1 MANMPF
7 KLSYSFEGNCRNRP
21 EQNLSGD
28 SRKET
33 RDKLILRAH
42 EERQKRQE
50 QRLKLR
56 STLIIQSYTRS
67 YLTRIHIKQKVR
79 LECDKLECTAD
90 LKVLL
95 RSFLFFYSPLK
106 DTERLLRICRK
117 LLDSQQEVLKS
128 LDFDHS
134 MLWLVRRLLHLCL
147 NSLTN
152 TQLMQT
158 CLECINVFTAETNS
172 RLKLEIWPYLAA
184 KGYFCH
190 LRNLLDEDCCN
201 NEVTKLIERP
211 FQSTT
216 LLSLIQTE
224 LLLSEFCKH
233 FLCPKIS
240 PQVKNI
246 VIPHLSKSPIFPY
259 NDLIKFLNT
268 NRNIDATN
276 SLFYCVLTLEPPHY
290 EPSRESLQVMS
301 MLSLN
306 LYQLSLAETN
316 SSEDSDVEEMDVSS
330 EQVHLLD
337 YVSLLNHSD
346 RVKRII
352 LYIDEHSDDEEI
364 LKSTIHLCQNL
375 LLVYKDSI
383 RKFMLLFML
392 ALRGK
397 FLNKIWELIKK
408 DDTSIKQMN
417 SMSFVLWK
425 DIHVAILVFCDM
437 FTFHTETLTDSESS
451 DTSLTFKD
459 SDLISMSEILKSIAL
474 NIIDLAFPMC
484 RSSVMHPSC
493 EFLHF
498 YHSCLNCV
506 KTLYTLDLRKNFCKP
521 GFWTKQKINISQDLC
536 KKNYLSKTV
545 KPFYGVVIDNED
557 EHLPPLSTIEQR
569 SLAILQQ
576 LPFLIE
582 FNVRVLLLRDL
593 CRFSLGENARL
604 HREFL
609 SDNVV
614 VIRRTHLYE
623 DAFDKL
629 SYANEVDLRHRI
641 RIQFINNVG
650 LEEAGID
657 GGGIF
662 KEFLNEVL
670 KTSFDPNRGFFLLTN
685 DNMLYPNPN
694 AGVLVENFTEHY
706 YFIGRLIGKAV
717 FENILVDLPLA
728 EFFLVK
734 LLIDRVSA
742 YYLKSLDPVLYRN
755 LLYLRD
761 YSGDVQDLGLDFT
774 IVNNDLWETKVVELK
789 PNGVNIPVTNYNR
802 LEYIHKLANYKLNT
816 QIKRQ
821 CIAFREGLDSV
832 VPILWLQLFNH
843 LELQVIIGGDTQEM
857 DIGDLKAHTSYSGE
871 FTEEHPTIVLFWKI
885 VEKFTDTEKK
895 QLLKFVTSCSRP
907 PLLGFKELNPPFCIQ
922 SSGTENRMPTAST
935 CLNLLKV
942 PIIQEEQV
950 LRRKLLAAIE
960 QQAGFELS

>member
-28 SRKET
+28 SKKET
-33 RDKLILRAH
+33 RDNLLTRAH

-67 YLTRIHIKQKVR
+67 YLIRKHIKQKVR
-79 LECDKLECTAD
+79 VQFDEVEPAD
-90 LKVLL
+90 LKIIL
-95 RSFLFFYSPLK
+95 RNFLFFYSPSK
-106 DTERLLRICRK
+106 DNDRLLKVCHK
-117 LLDSQQEVLKS
+117 LLYNQKEILKT

-134 MLWLVRRLLHLCL
+134 LLWLIRRLLHLCL
-147 NSLTN
+147 NTLTN
-152 TQLMQT
+152 VNLMKT
-158 CLECINVFTAETNS
+158 CLECIKVFTADTNS
-172 RLKLEIWPYLAA
+172 RIKLEIWPYLAL
-184 KGYFCH
+184 KGYFRQ
-190 LRNLLDEDCCN
+190 LRSLLDNDYAKSD
-201 NEVTKLIERP
+201 VTNLIERP
-211 FQSTT
+211 FRSAT
-216 LLSLIQTE
+216 LLSMKQVE
-224 LLLSEFCKH
+224 LLLSEFCRN
-233 FLCPKIS
+233 FLCPRIT

-246 VIPHLSKSPIFPY
+246 VIPHLHNSTVFPY
-259 NDLIKFLNT
+259 NELVKFLNT
-268 NRNIDATN
+268 NRHFDATN
-276 SLFYCVLTLEPPHY
+276 SLFYCVLALEPSHY
-290 EPSRESLQVMS
+290 EPSQDSIQVLA

-306 LYQLSLAETN
+306 LYQLSVAET
-316 SSEDSDVEEMDVSS
+316 SSEDSDVEEMEISS
-330 EQVHLLD
+330 EQVHLQD
-337 YVSLLNHSD
+337 YISLLNHSD

-352 LYIDEHSDDEEI
+352 LYIDEHSNNEEV
-364 LKSTIHLCQNL
+364 LRSTIQLCQNL

-392 ALRGK
+392 ALRGT
-397 FLNKIWELIKK
+397 FLNKIWELIQK
-408 DDTSIKQMN
+408 DEVSIKQMN
-417 SMSFVLWK
+417 SMSFAVWK
-425 DIHVAILVFCDM
+425 DIHKAILVFCDM
-437 FTFHTETLTDSESS
+437 FTFYTETLTDSESS
-451 DTSLTFKD
+451 DTSLTFKN
-459 SDLISMSEILKSIAL
+459 STLISMAEMLKNIAL

-484 RSSVMHPSC
+484 RTSMMLPSC
-493 EFLHF
+493 ELLHF

-506 KTLYTLDLRKNFCKP
+506 KTFHTLDLRMNFCKA

-536 KKNYLSKTV
+536 RKNYLTKTI
-545 KPFYGVVIDNED
+545 KPFYGVVSENED

-623 DAFDKL
+623 DAFEKL

-694 AGVLVENFTEHY
+694 VGVLVENFTEHY
-706 YFIGRLIGKAV
+706 YFIGRLIGKAI

-742 YYLKSLDPVLYRN
+742 YYLKSLDPILYRN

-774 IVNNDLWETKVVELK
+774 IINNDLWETKVVELK

-816 QIKRQ
+816 QIKKQ

-832 VPILWLQLFNH
+832 VPLLWLQLFNH

-857 DIGDLKAHTSYSGE
+857 DIDDLKAHTSYGGE
-871 FTEEHPTIVLFWKI
+871 FTEDHPTMILFWKI
-885 VEKFTDTEKK
+885 VEKFTDTQKK